1 MLSAERQKAI
11 IDNIKQKGS
20 AVVSEL
26 AVLYQVTE
34 ETIRRDFQKLE
45 SKGFIVRTHGGA
57 VLYDDSLLN
66 LSTEIRETLNKEG
79 KMSIAKEAA
88 KYIQPGDI
96 LFFDASTTVYFL
108 AREIRNMQDI
118 TIITN
123 SLRIINELI
132 GNEKIQIVCIGG
144 SFNAINKSFVGK
156 NNETI
161 AGTYAATK
169 CFLSCNGIL
178 PEIGIL
184 EKNPEEAFIKKI
196 MCENSGEVIVLCD
209 KTKLGRTR
217 LNIVAPVEKA
227 NLLIT
232 DSESDNEIV
241 KKIEEKGLK
250 VTFV

>member
-11 IDNIKQKGS
+11 IDSMKQKGS
-20 AVVSEL
+20 AIVTEL
-26 AVLYQVTE
+26 ATLFQVTE
-34 ETIRRDFQKLE
+34 ETIRRDLQKLE
-45 SKGFIVRTHGGA
+45 TKGLVVRTHGGA

-79 KMSIAKEAA
+79 KMAIAKEAA
-88 KYIQPGDI
+88 KHIQTGDI
-96 LFFDASTTVYFL
+96 LFLDASTTVFFL
-108 AREIRNMQDI
+108 AKEIKAMQDI
-118 TIITN
+118 TVITN

-132 GNEKIQIVCIGG
+132 ANEKIEIVCIGG

-156 NNETI
+156 NNETNV
-161 AGTYAATK
+161 GTYAANK

-178 PEIGIL
+178 PEVGIL

-209 KTKLGRTR
+209 KTKLGRAR
-217 LNIVAPVEKA
+217 LNIVAPVERA

-232 DSESDNEIV
+232 DSDKANDIISKLVD
-241 KKIEEKGLK
+241 KGLEVK
-250 VTFV
+250 LI

>member
-11 IDNIKQKGS
+11 LDNMKQKGS

-26 AVLYQVTE
+26 SALLKVTE
-34 ETIRRDFQKLE
+34 ETIRRDLQKLE
-45 SKGFIVRTHGGA
+45 TKGFVVRTHGGA

-66 LSTEIRETLNKEG
+66 LSSEIRETLNKEG
-79 KMSIAKEAA
+79 KMAIAKEAA
-88 KYIQPGDI
+88 THIQPGDI
-96 LFFDASTTVYFL
+96 LFLDASTTVFFL
-108 AREIRNMQDI
+108 AKEIKGMRDI
-118 TIITN
+118 TVITN

-156 NNETI
+156 SNETI
-161 AGTYAATK
+161 ADTYAATK

-184 EKNPEEAFIKKI
+184 ERNPEEAFIKKI
-196 MCENSGEVIVLCD
+196 MCDNSNEVFVLCD
-209 KTKLGRTR
+209 QTKLGRTR
-217 LNIVAPVEKA
+217 LNIVAPVERA

-232 DSESDNEIV
+232 DSTKDNDIIR
-241 KKIEEKGLK
+241 KLIEKGLK
-250 VTFV
+250 VKLI